1 MRRINVDEGRKYAAE
16 NNTRRGK
23 LPVVVPPDP
32 PTTLDR
38 QLQVRVGQDDV
49 DRLARIDQLT
59 GGRGKSWAVRT
70 ALEHYEQELLALADR
85 QRHDRKRSTGKGRKR

>member
-1 MRRINVDEGRKYAAE
+1 MDEARKRAAKE
-16 NNTRRGK
+16 TTPRRGK

-32 PTTLDR
+32 PATLDR

-70 ALEHYEQELLALADR
+70 ALEHYERELLALADKR
-85 QRHDRKRSTGKGRKR
+85 RHDRSRSTTKGRKR